1 MRRYS
6 ICESNKES
14 QEIYCLY
21 NIYMGAGILP
31 TTIHNN
37 KLYFLF
43 GKENKYA
50 DTPGWSDIGGGTDND
65 ETFMQTAMREGA
77 EELTGF
83 LGMENDIKKLLTRYG
98 TYNIDW
104 GSPSGKTYRMHI
116 FPMAFDPMLP
126 VYYNNNHKFIER
138 KLSATM
144 VKNSKIFEK
153 DEIRWVSID
162 DIPKMRK
169 KFRSYFQ
176 KTADMI
182 LDQRTK
188 IDEFIRDALRVKK
201 STKNKTRKNK
211 RKGG

>member
-1 MRRYS
+1 
-6 ICESNKES
+6 
-14 QEIYCLY
+14 
-21 NIYMGAGILP
+21 MGAGILP

-50 DTPGWSDIGGGTDND
+50 DTPGWSDIGGGTDNK
-65 ETFMQTAMREGA
+65 ETFLQTAAREGA

-104 GSPSGKTYRMHI
+104 GSSSGKMYRMHI

-126 VYYNNNHKFIER
+126 VYYNNNHRFIEH
-138 KLSATM
+138 KLPADM
-144 VKNSKIFEK
+144 VENSKIFEK
-153 DEIRWVSID
+153 DELRWVCVD

-169 KFRSYFQ
+169 KFRVYFQ
-176 KTADMI
+176 PTADMI
-182 LDQRTK
+182 CDQRAK
-188 IDEFIRDALRVKK
+188 IDAFIRGALGAKK
-201 STKNKTRKNK
+201 STKKKTRRHRNK
-211 RKGG
+211 LD

>member
-1 MRRYS
+1 
-6 ICESNKES
+6 
-14 QEIYCLY
+14 
-21 NIYMGAGILP
+21 MGAGILP

-104 GSPSGKTYRMHI
+104 GSLSGKTYRMHI

-153 DEIRWVSID
+153 DEIRWVCID

-182 LDQRTK
+182 LDQRAK

>member
-1 MRRYS
+1 
-6 ICESNKES
+6 
-14 QEIYCLY
+14 
-21 NIYMGAGILP
+21 MGAGILP

-126 VYYNNNHKFIER
+126 VYYNNNHKFIEH
-138 KLSATM
+138 KLSANM

-153 DEIRWVSID
+153 DEIRWVCID

-176 KTADMI
+176 TKADMI

-201 STKNKTRKNK
+201 GTKNKTRKNK
-211 RKGG
+211 RKGSLF